1 MAGRAPAIGE
11 RIAAEVQKGFFKI
24 SRGSGW
30 AFPEP
35 LEKNIKI

>member
-11 RIAAEVQKGFFKI
+11 QIAAEVPKGFFKI
-24 SRGSGW
+24 FRGSGW

-35 LEKNIKI
+35 LKKI